1 VDAIAVD
8 YRKQRPPTRCAYKG
22 IDELFARYLLK
33 KDVEKVVREASES
46 LAALRTRTGVWASAG
61 C

>member
-46 LAALRTRTGVWASAG
+46 LAALRTRTGV
-61 C
+61 